1 MIKISISV
9 SAHRFM
15 VDGVFL
21 TFVMHRKVALVK
33 CSLKLFSHLA
43 FCHCRRAIKVS
54 LKTLYLQW
62 VLVLESCETGGCAL
76 AVWSQR
82 ASEHFIPSQTLPHA
96 GLRGG
101 RKCLTPVS
109 ACVWDG
115 PKLLTL
121 IFFSGHRHYKL
132 KLIMWPSNS
141 YPECIY
147 NGSTKTVCQI
157 TCTKHL

>member
-1 MIKISISV
+1 MVSKIAMMGVLNCNQFSLLIIMIKISISV

-21 TFVMHRKVALVK
+21 MFVMHRKVALVK
-33 CSLKLFSHLA
+33 YSLKLFSHLA
-43 FCHCRRAIKVS
+43 FCHCWRAIKVS
-54 LKTLYLQW
+54 LTTLYLQW

-109 ACVWDG
+109 DTGC
-115 PKLLTL
+115 LLHSQVHGAVGTY
-121 IFFSGHRHYKL
+121 IF
-132 KLIMWPSNS
+132 
-141 YPECIY
+141 
-147 NGSTKTVCQI
+147 
-157 TCTKHL
+157 